1 VAGRDAG
8 YGLTTS
14 QFGVLEVLHHLGPL
28 HLGEHASTVAELVR
42 HLEPDE
48 QEQLRQ
54 LLKHLG
60 KGIAG
65 PTDST

>member
-1 VAGRDAG
+1 MTDDEWAKARRWFDNFLIRGA
-8 YGLTTS
+8 
-14 QFGVLEVLHHLGPL
+14 HLGPL
-28 HLGEHASTVAELVR
+28 PLGEHASTAAELVSY
-42 HLEPDE
+42 LEPDE

-54 LLKHLG
+54 LLEYLG